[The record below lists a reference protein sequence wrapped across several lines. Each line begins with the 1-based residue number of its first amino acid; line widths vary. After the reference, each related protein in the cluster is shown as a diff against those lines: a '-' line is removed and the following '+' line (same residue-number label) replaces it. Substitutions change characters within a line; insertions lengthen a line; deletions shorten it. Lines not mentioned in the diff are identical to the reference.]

1 MIRPRPLHTSR
12 SLAATHVLSLA
23 FGLTPAA
30 TAQPAPPRE
39 LTARA
44 ASAFESGRYA
54 DALRDLDQ
62 ARGLVDPAQPELA
75 AQLDFNR
82 SCALLRLEKP
92 AEAEKILRDLDTRR
106 GLDRTLRA
114 EVRYNL
120 GLLEAQHAETLAK
133 SDPPKAIE
141 ALRSA
146 ERRFRNALADSPGDA
161 DAARNIDI
169 VQRRRAE
176 LMKQQEQ
183 QQQKKEQQ
191 DKSDKQDQHKQHQQQ
206 QDQHKQD
213 QKSEHDKGQSGDK
226 QQDNQRQDSAAS
238 PQNQDQS
245 PEQKKASPQQQ
256 DKQQKAGPDRQNK
269 PTDGKQDEMQQPDD
283 QARQEQPKQ
292 QPRQRQDEGDPKD
305 SAKPADKPN
314 PAQADPSATEQR
326 EPRNPREFD
335 VAAAQIL
342 DKERLR
348 REQIRR
354 MLQQMMRSRA
364 VKADKDW

>member
-1 MIRPRPLHTSR
+1 MIRPRPLHTCR
-12 SLAATHVLSLA
+12 SLAATYVLSLA

-82 SCALLRLEKP
+82 SCALLKLEKP
-92 AEAEKILRDLDTRR
+92 AEAEKVLRDLDARR

-133 SDPPKAIE
+133 SDPPRAIE

-183 QQQKKEQQ
+183 QEQQQEKEQQ
-191 DKSDKQDQHKQHQQQ
+191 QNKSDKQDQQ
-206 QDQHKQD
+206 KQD
-213 QKSEHDKGQSGDK
+213 QKPEDDKSQSGDK
-226 QQDNQRQDSAAS
+226 QQDGKQQKSAEN
-238 PQNQDQS
+238 PQNPDQR
-245 PEQKKASPQQQ
+245 PEQKQASSQQQ
-256 DKQQKAGPDRQNK
+256 DKQQKAGSGQQNK
-269 PTDGKQDEMQQPDD
+269 STDGKQGEKQQQPDD

-292 QPRQRQDEGDPKD
+292 QPRQRHDEGNPKD
-305 SAKPADKPN
+305 SAKPADEPN

>member
-1 MIRPRPLHTSR
+1 MIRPRPLHTCR
-12 SLAATHVLSLA
+12 SLAATYVLSLA

-82 SCALLRLEKP
+82 SCALLKLEKP
-92 AEAEKILRDLDTRR
+92 AEAEKVLRDLDARR

-133 SDPPKAIE
+133 SDPPKAID

-183 QQQKKEQQ
+183 KEQKEQQ
-191 DKSDKQDQHKQHQQQ
+191 QNKSDKQDQQ
-206 QDQHKQD
+206 KQD
-213 QKSEHDKGQSGDK
+213 QKPEDDKSQSGDK
-226 QQDNQRQDSAAS
+226 QQDGKQQKSAEN
-238 PQNQDQS
+238 PQNPDQR
-245 PEQKKASPQQQ
+245 PEQKQASSQQQ
-256 DKQQKAGPDRQNK
+256 DKQQKAGSGQQNK
-269 PTDGKQDEMQQPDD
+269 STDGKQGEKQQQPDD

-292 QPRQRQDEGDPKD
+292 QPRQRHDEGNPKD
-305 SAKPADKPN
+305 SAKPADEPN